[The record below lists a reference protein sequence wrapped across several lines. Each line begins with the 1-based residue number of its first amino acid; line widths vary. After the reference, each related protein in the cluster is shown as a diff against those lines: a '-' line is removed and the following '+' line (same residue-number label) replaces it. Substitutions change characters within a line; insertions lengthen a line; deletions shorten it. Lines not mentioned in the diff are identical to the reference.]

1 MRKVEAKSSK
11 RTADEMFKEEEIS
24 ETALKRIKK
33 EDISIDTH
41 LGFSPSY
48 FPSFASLL
56 TA

>member
-1 MRKVEAKSSK
+1 MRKVEVKSSK
-11 RTADEMFKEEEIS
+11 RTADEMFKEEIS